1 MIVDNLETPYYAV
14 IFTTISSENTD
25 GYREAAQIMVSSLN
39 PEYIKIME
47 ILAKQQKG
55 FLGMESARSEI
66 GITVSYWQTLAAISA
81 WKNNMEHAAV
91 RELGREKFYKKYQ
104 LRICKVERAYGFEN

>member
-25 GYREAAQIMVSSLN
+25 GYREAAQR
-39 PEYIKIME
+39 ME

>member
-1 MIVDNLETPYYAV
+1 MIIDNLETPYYAV

-25 GYREAAQIMVSSLN
+25 GYQEAAQR
-39 PEYIKIME
+39 ME

-81 WKNNMEHAAV
+81 WKNNMEHTAV
-91 RELGREKFYKKYQ
+91 RELGREKWYKKYQ